1 MHNTMT
7 RSPQTEAPAP
17 RGHASHIRPLAYAAV
32 VLAVFLTTVIVLA
45 VKAGSG
51 AAMLTTLFIVV
62 LAGTA
67 CGLWGTA
74 MAVRDT
80 HDHHLSTNHH
90 LDAAVRQDPQLTDT
104 RS

>member
-1 MHNTMT
+1 MYFAMT
-7 RSPQTEAPAP
+7 RSPRTEAHAP
-17 RGHASHIRPLAYAAV
+17 REYASHMRPLAYAAV
-32 VLAVFLTTVIVLA
+32 VLAVFLTAVIVLA
-45 VKAGSG
+45 VKAGSS
-51 AAMLTTLFIVV
+51 AAMLTTLFVVV

-90 LDAAVRQDPQLTDT
+90 LDAAVRQDAQLTDT

>member
-1 MHNTMT
+1 
-7 RSPQTEAPAP
+7 
-17 RGHASHIRPLAYAAV
+17 
-32 VLAVFLTTVIVLA
+32 
-45 VKAGSG
+45 
-51 AAMLTTLFIVV
+51 MLTTLFIVV

-80 HDHHLSTNHH
+80 HDHHLSTDHH
-90 LDAAVRQDPQLTDT
+90 LVAPVRPDAQLTDT